1 MGSKDLS
8 TLSLILALLLLII
21 PLLFNYYL
29 SLNIGKRIVIAV
41 ARMCIQLFLIGIF
54 LSYIFELNN
63 VWLNSLWVLVMI
75 LASTASVI
83 SSSNLQLKT
92 FSIPIFLSISIPVAA
107 MLLYFNTFIVRLDNI
122 FDAKYLIAIG
132 GMILGNLLS
141 GNIVGLNNFL
151 SNVKKAEK
159 KYLSV
164 LALGADRHEA
174 LRPYI
179 SESIKASVNPIIA
192 SIATIGLVSL
202 PGMMT
207 GQILGGASP
216 AVAVKYQ
223 MAIMIAI
230 FVTRII
236 SIWLALIMTIRAG
249 FDNYDI
255 LKRGLFKEN

>member
-8 TLSLILALLLLII
+8 LLSLILALVLLVV
-21 PLLFNYYL
+21 PLVFNYYL
-29 SLNIGKRIVIAV
+29 SLNIGRKTAIAV
-41 ARMCIQLFLIGIF
+41 ARMCLQLFLIGIF
-54 LSYIFELNN
+54 LNYIFELNSI
-63 VWLNSLWVLVMI
+63 WLNLLWILVMI
-75 LASTASVI
+75 IASTASI
-83 SSSNLQLKT
+83 ITSSNLQLKT
-92 FSIPIFLSISIPVAA
+92 FSIPIFMSIVIPVLF
-107 MLLYFNTFIVRLDNI
+107 MLFYFNTFIVRLDNV

-151 SNVKKAEK
+151 SNIKKMEK

-164 LALGADRHEA
+164 LALGADRNEA
-174 LRPYI
+174 LLPYVR
-179 SESIKASVNPIIA
+179 ESIQASVNPIIA

-216 AVAVKYQ
+216 VVAVKYQ

-230 FVTRII
+230 FVTRIL
-236 SIWLALIMTIRAG
+236 SIYLALFMTIRIG
-249 FDNYDI
+249 FDSFDN
-255 LKRGLFKEN
+255 LKKELFKEY